1 MSELTCDTADS
12 QHEPLAI
19 VGIGC
24 HFPGGAS
31 TPAAFWDLLCAG
43 VDATRELPPDRWE
56 VGKFYDPDPAK
67 LGKMSTCRGG
77 FLDRVD
83 QFDAAF
89 FGISPRE
96 AIWLDPQQRM
106 LLRVAWEAFEDSGAD
121 MDRLAG
127 SDVGVFVGGF
137 TLDYNLLQNY
147 GVHSRYELQANSAT
161 GMMMTMLA
169 NRLSHAFDF
178 RGPSLTVD
186 TACSGSLVALHL
198 AVQAIRNGE
207 CSQALVGGV
216 NVMLAPNM
224 TIAESKGGFLSPDGR
239 CKTFD
244 ISANGYAR
252 GEGAGVV
259 LLKPLARALAERDSI
274 YALVRGTAVTQ
285 DGHTNGITVPNGD
298 AQEATMRAA
307 YLRAGVPPRQVQYI
321 EAHGTGTPL
330 GDPIE
335 AAAIGRVLSAN
346 RPVGEPILLGSVK
359 TNIGHLEA
367 AAGVA
372 GLIKVA
378 LSLQHKRIPGHLH
391 LTEPNPAIPFEEFG
405 LRVPTRVID
414 WPSGDGP
421 RCAGV
426 NSFGFGGTNA
436 HAVLQEPPAE
446 TAVAARTDDRRHVVV
461 LSARS
466 AAALRELTE
475 SMCAHLGETDCSL
488 ADIAY
493 SSSLR
498 RTHHDHRLAVVAR
511 SCDQARE
518 RLRASLDADQAPGV
532 VAGRAHS
539 GNRPKL
545 AFVCSG
551 MGPQW
556 WGMGRQL
563 LETEPEFRQAVEDCA
578 TELFKYTGWSLL
590 EEMLAPEERSRI
602 GRTEVAQPANFAL
615 QVGLAALWRSR
626 GIEPDAI
633 IGHSAG
639 EVAAQYLAGVLSLH
653 DAIKVIYYR
662 SSLQQ
667 RMAGR
672 GRMLAVGLTPETL
685 ERAVADAGPT
695 VSVAAI
701 NSPSAVTLSGDAE
714 VLESMAAQL
723 DTFGVFHRFLPVEVP
738 FHSHYM
744 DPLRAELESGLSGL
758 CPATATLP
766 LYSTVTGSR
775 IDGGG
780 VDARYWW
787 QNVRATVLFSAAF
800 SEMVD
805 DGYTHFLELA
815 PHPVLASSMHEL
827 LTGSGREGLV
837 VASLRRDEADDEI
850 LLRSLGSLHG
860 HGHSVRW
867 ATLHGDDAKYVKLP
881 NYPWQLERYWNE
893 SAEAREDRHYRQV
906 HPLLGQRMNAAH
918 RTWEVELNTGRLAY
932 LTDHR
937 IQDNTLLPAA
947 ALVEMALAAAR
958 EAYGPGDYAV
968 EDLQL
973 RKALV
978 VSPVSDARMRTTLY
992 QEQARVEISS
1002 YLALPSGERQ
1012 WTIHASAQL
1021 GTSTA
1026 SPAPRDLAGTR
1037 TGCGNY
1043 VSRDEFYTRTKE
1055 MGFQYGPAFQG
1066 VRDIVTGE
1074 GVAVGSVTI
1083 PDEISTDLLD
1093 YQFHPSL
1100 LDAAF
1105 QILLVAATAPD
1116 QQRSTPYLP
1125 VRIDRIRVLAPPVA
1139 DMVVVAQVRMADLS
1153 RIVSDIAL
1161 CDRTGR
1167 VLVQIDGFRAQS
1179 LAVAASL
1186 SPDRIDRGLYELTW
1200 QPAPPAT
1207 AITDDDEAL
1216 QVPQPGLVVAGDGV
1230 PVQVP
1235 EPSLAGA
1242 GGDWV
1247 IFADTTGVGDE
1258 AATVLC
1264 AAGHRVF
1271 RVIHAE
1277 VAELTDCGA
1286 DTYLIDAANPAHYLQ
1301 LMQALHDHEIGVLAH
1316 LWSLDIEVSD
1326 TDFDDLG
1333 SADDLQDSQE
1343 MGVLSVMRLMQAL
1356 SAEQTWAPKLWL
1368 VTRGG
1373 QSVGAQ
1379 GNRCNVAQAPLW
1391 GLGRVIGHQEFA
1403 TRWGGLCDL
1412 DPSGSA
1418 AEQGRLLVGEI
1429 AGGLEDSGRT
1439 GTIESVAE
1447 DQVALRG
1454 SERYVARLV
1463 ESGSLTAPFPARM
1476 RDSGSYLVT
1485 GGLGALGLLVARFLV
1500 DQGARDVVLMGRT
1513 SIPPR
1518 SSWDELASDDP
1529 RRSLAGTIR
1538 ELESQGARIHLATV
1552 DVTSAEQLRRWSDT
1566 HREQGLPPLA
1576 GVVHVA
1582 GVVEDELLVRT
1593 NAATFTKV
1601 LRPKLIGGWLLHRL
1615 LRDVPLDFFVLF
1627 SSTGSVIASPGQG
1640 NYAAGNAFLDALAH
1654 YRRGLGLPALSIGWG
1669 PWSVGMV
1676 EQLDLEQ
1683 MYARRGIE
1691 LITPEAGMQILGRV
1705 LHQRPAHLVAITAD
1719 WARARETSLTG
1730 QLPPMFSLLDVPA
1743 EEPENAG
1750 ADAHALLGALR
1761 RAPESERVA
1770 VLGEHLREV
1779 AARVLGMAA
1788 EQVGTDET
1796 LSSLGLD
1803 SMMAIEMKHR
1813 VEAVLGID
1821 VSVLDLLQGATI
1833 IGLADGLIARLEL
1846 AGAATEQSPTSEAGE
1861 PAPAGDQLGDL
1872 EQLLAGADP
1881 DELEAL
1887 LNELE
1892 DHRHTNGHDLGDV
1905 PATANRGERS

>member
-1 MSELTCDTADS
+1 MSELTYDTADS
-12 QHEPLAI
+12 RNEPLAI

-24 HFPGGAS
+24 HFPGGAH
-31 TPAAFWDLLCAG
+31 TPNAFWDLLCAG
-43 VDATRELPPDRWE
+43 VDATRDVPPDRWE
-56 VGKFYDPDPAK
+56 IGKFYDPDPAK
-67 LGKMSTCRGG
+67 LGKMSTFHGG

-96 AIWLDPQQRM
+96 AIWLDPQQRL
-106 LLRVAWEAFEDSGAD
+106 LLRVAWEAFEDAGQD

-127 SDVGVFVGGF
+127 SDIGVFVGGF
-137 TLDYNLLQNY
+137 TLDYQLLQNY

-244 ISANGYAR
+244 VSANGYAR

-259 LLKPLARALAERDSI
+259 LLKPLARALADRDSI

-307 YLRAGVPPRQVQYI
+307 YLRAGVPPRQVRYI

-346 RPVGEPILLGSVK
+346 RPGGEPILIGSVK

-378 LSLQHKRIPGHLH
+378 LSLKHKRIPGHLH

-405 LRVPTRVID
+405 LRVPTGLID

-421 RCAGV
+421 RYAGV

-446 TAVAARTDDRRHVVV
+446 AAVAARAEDRRRVVV

-466 AAALRELTE
+466 AAALRDLTE
-475 SMCAHLGETDCSL
+475 SMCAYLGETDCGL

-493 SSSLR
+493 SASLR
-498 RTHHDHRLAVVAR
+498 RTHHDHRLAVVAQNP
-511 SCDQARE
+511 DQARA
-518 RLRASLDADQAPGV
+518 RLRAYLDGDEAPGV
-532 VAGRAHS
+532 VVGRAHP

-556 WGMGRQL
+556 WGMARQL
-563 LETEPEFRQAVEDCA
+563 LETESEFRKAVQDCA
-578 TELFKYTGWSLL
+578 TELFKYTGWSLM
-590 EEMLAPEERSRI
+590 EEMLAPEERSRM
-602 GRTEVAQPANFAL
+602 GKTEVAQPANFAL

-639 EVAAQYLAGVLSLH
+639 EVAAQYLAGVLSLR

-701 NSPSAVTLSGDAE
+701 NSPSAVTLSGDSA

-723 DTFGVFHRFLPVEVP
+723 DSFGVFHRFLPVEVP

-744 DPLRAELESGLSGL
+744 DPLRAELESGLAGL
-758 CPATATLP
+758 RPATATLP

-775 IDGGG
+775 IDGRR

-815 PHPVLASSMHEL
+815 PHPVLASSMREL
-827 LTGSGREGLV
+827 LTGSGRDGLV
-837 VASLRRDEADDEI
+837 VPSLRRNEADEEI
-850 LLRSLGSLHG
+850 LLRSLGALHDHG
-860 HGHSVRW
+860 HRVVW
-867 ATLHGDDAKYVKLP
+867 ENLFGDDARYVKLP

-918 RTWEVELNTGRLAY
+918 PTWEVELNTGQLAY
-932 LTDHR
+932 LADHR
-937 IQDNTLLPAA
+937 IQDNTLLPGA
-947 ALVEMALAAAR
+947 ALVEMALAAAG

-968 EDLQL
+968 EDLRL
-973 RKALV
+973 HKALI
-978 VSPVSDARMRTTLY
+978 VSPVSDARLRTTLY
-992 QEQARVEISS
+992 QEQARVEIAS

-1012 WTIHASAQL
+1012 WTIHASAGL
-1021 GTSTA
+1021 GTSAA
-1026 SPAPRDLAGTR
+1026 SPVPRDLAGTR
-1037 TGCGNY
+1037 AHCENHVLG
-1043 VSRDEFYTRTKE
+1043 DEFYTRTSE
-1055 MGFQYGPAFQG
+1055 MGFQYGPAFQC
-1066 VRDIVTGE
+1066 VRDIVTGD
-1074 GVAVGSVTI
+1074 GVAVGTVAI
-1083 PDEISTDLLD
+1083 PDEIRTGLAD

-1100 LDAAF
+1100 VDAAF
-1105 QILLVAATAPD
+1105 QVLLIAAAPPD

-1167 VLVQIDGFRAQS
+1167 VLVQIEGFRAQS

-1200 QPAPPAT
+1200 QPAPPAMV
-1207 AITDDDEAL
+1207 ITDDVAAV
-1216 QVPQPGLVVAGDGV
+1216 QVPQSGRV
-1230 PVQVP
+1230 
-1235 EPSLAGA
+1235 GA
-1242 GGDWV
+1242 EAACVLFVDR
-1247 IFADTTGVGDE
+1247 TGVGDE
-1258 AATVLC
+1258 AATVLR
-1264 AAGHRVF
+1264 AAGHRVL
-1271 RVIHAE
+1271 RVMHAE
-1277 VAELTDCGA
+1277 VSELVVCGEG
-1286 DTYLIDAANPAHYLQ
+1286 TYLIDATDPAHYVQ
-1301 LMQALHDHEIGVLAH
+1301 LVRALRDREIGVVAH

-1326 TDFDDLG
+1326 NDFDDIG
-1333 SADDLQDSQE
+1333 SAQDLQDSQQI
-1343 MGVLSVMRLMQAL
+1343 GVLSVMRLMQAL
-1356 SAEQTWAPKLWL
+1356 SAEQTWAPKVWL
-1368 VTRGG
+1368 VTSGG

-1379 GNRCNVAQAPLW
+1379 DDRCNVGQAPLW

-1403 TRWGGLCDL
+1403 ALWGGLCDL

-1429 AGGLEDSGRT
+1429 AGGLGNVGGSE
-1439 GTIESVAE
+1439 IAESAAE

-1463 ESGSLTAPFPARM
+1463 ESDGLTPPFPARM

-1500 DQGARDVVLMGRT
+1500 ERGARDVILMGRT
-1513 SIPPR
+1513 AVPPR
-1518 SSWDELASDDP
+1518 SSWDELPPDDS
-1529 RRSLAGTIR
+1529 RRNLVGTVR
-1538 ELESQGARIHLATV
+1538 ELESLGARIHFATV
-1552 DVTSAEQLRRWSDT
+1552 DVTSGDDLRQWSDA
-1566 HREQGLPPLA
+1566 HREQGLPPIA
-1576 GVVHVA
+1576 GVVHAA
-1582 GVVEDELLVRT
+1582 GVVDDELLVRM
-1593 NAATFTKV
+1593 NEATFAKV

-1615 LRDVPLDFFVLF
+1615 FRDTPLDFFVLF
-1627 SSTGSVIASPGQG
+1627 SSAGSVIAAPGQG

-1683 MYARRGIE
+1683 MFARRGIE
-1691 LITPEAGMQILGRV
+1691 LITPEAGMQILDRV

-1719 WARARETSLTG
+1719 WAKARETSLVG
-1730 QLPPMFSLLDVPA
+1730 QLPPMFSRLDVQAA
-1743 EEPENAG
+1743 ESDEEVG
-1750 ADAHALLGALR
+1750 TDAHALLGALR
-1761 RAPESERVA
+1761 RAPGSERVA
-1770 VLGEHLREV
+1770 MLGEHLREI
-1779 AARVLGMAA
+1779 AARVLGTAA

-1803 SMMAIEMKHR
+1803 SMMAIEMKR
-1813 VEAVLGID
+1813 RIEAVLLID
-1821 VSVLDLLQGATI
+1821 VSVLDLLQGATVS
-1833 IGLADGLIARLEL
+1833 GLAEGFVARLEF
-1846 AGAATEQSPTSEAGE
+1846 AGAAGEEAPAAGVGE
-1861 PAPAGDQLGDL
+1861 PVPVGDPLDDL
-1872 EQLLAGADP
+1872 EQLLANADP

-1887 LNELE
+1887 LSELE
-1892 DHRHTNGHDLGDV
+1892 GGRHGDGDRDLGDV
-1905 PATANRGERS
+1905 PATAIHGEGS